1 MSRQRLIFSVARNIS
16 DQGLGLGNGT
26 TRMTGIQITY
36 LDLRGSD
43 RVRMWKFQF
52 MQRGKTE
59 ATLEEKNIKV
69 KDFMVVS
76 HIILVIPR

>member
-52 MQRGKTE
+52 MQRDGS
-59 ATLEEKNIKV
+59 NIGRK
-69 KDFMVVS
+69 KY
-76 HIILVIPR
+76 